1 MDRDTARIVYRPLGL
16 LFGALGGVAAGAL
29 FKQIWR
35 VVAHEPEAPQA
46 TQRNRSWKEVLVAAA
61 AQGAVY
67 ALVKAA
73 VDRGGATGFEKA
85 TGTWPGDTGPRG
97 SARAA

>member
-1 MDRDTARIVYRPLGL
+1 MDAGKARLVYRPLGL
-16 LFGALGGVAAGAL
+16 VFGALGGVAAGAL
-29 FKQIWR
+29 FKQIWKLI
-35 VVAHEPEAPQA
+35 AGEDDAPKA
-46 TQRNRSWKEVLVAAA
+46 TQRGRSWKEVLTAAT

-85 TGTWPGDTGPRG
+85 TGVWPGE
-97 SARAA
+97 AA

>member
-1 MDRDTARIVYRPLGL
+1 MNQQKARLVYRPLGL
-16 LFGALGGVAAGAL
+16 LFGALGGLAAGAV
-29 FKQIWR
+29 FKR
-35 VVAHEPEAPQA
+35 VWQLVAGEPDAPRA
-46 TQRNRSWKEVLVAAA
+46 TQRNRSWKEVLTAAA

-85 TGTWPGDTGPRG
+85 TGVWPGERGPGTAR
-97 SARAA
+97 RAA